1 MGIKNKNKKQKQM
14 KVFAYLALICGVSA
28 IKLSQKHSHLPT
40 AKLIKVAHKIKG
52 QSKAKTQGVN
62 ELEAWGA
69 EQLADGGT
77 ITQAEAYDKMVEL
90 GVPESMMDELEAAFD
105 AVDAD
110 GSGEL
115 DAAEVEAAMEHMG
128 LDEDVDY
135 PTEDEII
142 AAVEAELARDGGIT
156 KEEAAGAIAEWAD
169 SEGVTI
175 PQEAWDVLEAGFDAV
190 DADGDGELTA
200 EEIGAAFPP
209 PKKGKKGPKGGALL
223 RLKSKLINKSKSKA
237 KQGGLNEVEAFMAE
251 QLADEGTITKE
262 EAHAFAV
269 EMGVPE
275 SMMDELEAGFDA
287 VDANGDGELDA
298 GEVEAAMEHMGIDED
313 VEWPTEDELVAA
325 VEAELERDGGIS
337 KEEAAG
343 AISAWADEQGVTIP
357 QEAWDIMEAAFDE
370 VDADG
375 DGVLTGD
382 ELHAAFAEEEAAGP
396 KGKKG
401 GKKGKSLLKL

>member
-1 MGIKNKNKKQKQM
+1 MGNKKTKTKLFKNKQM
-14 KVFAYLALICGVSA
+14 KLAAYLALIAGASA
-28 IKLSQKHSHLPT
+28 IKLSQKHSHPVT
-40 AKLIKVAHKIKG
+40 HKLLKLKSKVK
-52 QSKAKTQGVN
+52 GVN
-62 ELEAWGA
+62 GLEAAIAG
-69 EQLADGGT
+69 ELADGGT
-77 ITQAEAYDKMVEL
+77 ITKEEAHSFAVEA
-90 GVPESMMDELEAAFD
+90 GVPDSMMDELEAAFD
-105 AVDAD
+105 AMDTNGD
-110 GSGEL
+110 GAL
-115 DAAEVEAAMEHMG
+115 DGGEVEAAMEYMG
-128 LDEDVDY
+128 IDEDTTF

-223 RLKSKLINKSKSKA
+223 RLKSKLRNKSKSKA

-325 VEAELERDGGIS
+325 VEAELARDGGIS

-401 GKKGKSLLKL
+401 GKKGKSLLKLRKH

>member
-1 MGIKNKNKKQKQM
+1 MG
-14 KVFAYLALICGVSA
+14 
-28 IKLSQKHSHLPT
+28 
-40 AKLIKVAHKIKG
+40 
-52 QSKAKTQGVN
+52 
-62 ELEAWGA
+62 
-69 EQLADGGT
+69 
-77 ITQAEAYDKMVEL
+77 
-90 GVPESMMDELEAAFD
+90 
-105 AVDAD
+105 
-110 GSGEL
+110 
-115 DAAEVEAAMEHMG
+115 
-128 LDEDVDY
+128 
-135 PTEDEII
+135 
-142 AAVEAELARDGGIT
+142 
-156 KEEAAGAIAEWAD
+156 EEAAGAIAEWAD

-223 RLKSKLINKSKSKA
+223 RLKSKLRNKSKSKA

-325 VEAELERDGGIS
+325 VEAELARDGGIS

-375 DGVLTGD
+375 DGVLTGE
-382 ELHAAFAEEEAAGP
+382 ELTLLSLRRKLLDQKERREERKESLSSNSANTEQFCSTVTYAAHYQRAYTCYINTGFFNT
-396 KGKKG
+396 
-401 GKKGKSLLKL
+401 

>member
-1 MGIKNKNKKQKQM
+1 MGIKKTKTNFLKNKQM
-14 KVFAYLALICGVSA
+14 KLAAYLALIAGASA
-28 IKLSQKHSHLPT
+28 TKLSQKHSHPVT
-40 AKLIKVAHKIKG
+40 HKLLKLKSKVK
-52 QSKAKTQGVN
+52 GVN
-62 ELEAWGA
+62 GLEAAIAG
-69 EQLADGGT
+69 ELADGGT
-77 ITQAEAYDKMVEL
+77 ITKEEAHSFAVEA
-90 GVPESMMDELEAAFD
+90 GVPDSMMDELEAAFD
-105 AVDAD
+105 AMDTNGD
-110 GSGEL
+110 GAL
-115 DAAEVEAAMEHMG
+115 DGGEVEAAMEYMG
-128 LDEDVDY
+128 IDEDTTF

-209 PKKGKKGPKGGALL
+209 PKGKGKKGPKGKALVKIMN
-223 RLKSKLINKSKSKA
+223 RLKKGGKK
-237 KQGGLNEVEAFMAE
+237 GGLNEVEAFMAE

-298 GEVEAAMEHMGIDED
+298 GEVEVAMEHMGIDED

-325 VEAELERDGGIS
+325 VEAELARDGGIS

-401 GKKGKSLLKL
+401 GKKGKSLLKLRKH